1 MIPEHCIIWTDKYH
15 YLPLVIL
22 NCPSK
27 KLFKIINYLPY
38 TAEKTHLMSRICHS
52 FMVWC
57 GVLRT
62 GFGGPLCAKKSRAI
76 FGPSSAPG
84 VQWDFLIER
93 REEKRRE
100 EKEEKRREE
109 KRREEKRREEKR
121 REEKRR
127 EEKRREEKRSTTV
140 SVCEIYFL
148 CFSCHKQMGVSAN
161 AEFSRSLRCAANF
174 WS

>member
-38 TAEKTHLMSRICHS
+38 TAEKTHFNVKNMPLIYGVVRCVADR
-52 FMVWC
+52 VWWAA
-57 GVLRT
+57 
-62 GFGGPLCAKKSRAI
+62 LCQK
-76 FGPSSAPG
+76 
-84 VQWDFLIER
+84 VQGHFWPQFCPWGAVRLFN
-93 REEKRRE
+93 
-100 EKEEKRREE
+100 
-109 KRREEKRREEKR
+109 
-121 REEKRR
+121 
-127 EEKRREEKRSTTV
+127 REEKRSTTV

-174 WS
+174 